1 MSARVTL
8 ATARRV
14 LWQIRRDPRTIALLL
29 VVPRRAARA
38 DALRI
43 RRSATDLPGDRGAD
57 VRAVPVHHYVSRH
70 LDRDAARAHQR
81 HP

>member
-29 VVPRRAARA
+29 VVPVGLLVLMRFVF
-38 DALRI
+38 

-57 VRAVPVHHYVSRH
+57 VRAVPIHHHVSRH
-70 LDRDAARAHQR
+70 LDRDAA
-81 HP
+81 